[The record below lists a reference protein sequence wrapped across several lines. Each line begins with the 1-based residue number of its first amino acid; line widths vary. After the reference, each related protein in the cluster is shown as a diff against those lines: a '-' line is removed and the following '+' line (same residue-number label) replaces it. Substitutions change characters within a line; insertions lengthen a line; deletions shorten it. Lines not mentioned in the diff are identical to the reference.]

1 MTMKEDSSLKDMF
14 VEVLQNYSTASK
26 QDLTN
31 NSHAHFIRNNI
42 PSKIYSALQLNC
54 DQFKITA
61 SPGQGHWSEVPWIGI
76 FDKDITDT
84 ATKGYYIVYLFRAD
98 MSGVYLSM
106 NQGWTF
112 IKSQFG
118 VKEGKVNIQKLTR
131 AWQKI
136 LSSTL
141 NDFSF
146 DQIDLRVIGSKTRLP
161 EGYEAG
167 HICGKY
173 YDANSLPD
181 NQEIINDLRSMLS
194 VYRELKGKMHAFS
207 TEKTNDYI
215 LASDQAGLFDIDDS
229 NDDLNHLIIS
239 PAGSMI
245 ELQDSPTI
253 FHKPKQHDGRGHKV
267 NRVKKQ
273 ANDIRIGL
281 AGEKM
286 VIEYEKKRLVGEG
299 RSDLVADIVHTSQDV
314 GDGTGFDIISFDKG
328 GNKRYIEVK
337 TTTGGKNTPFF
348 ITDNELQ
355 FSISNSANYTLYRLY
370 EFDVKKNTASFYI
383 LEGDL
388 TQMINFKPTTYLSD
402 EFIQSRVLE

>member
-1 MTMKEDSSLKDMF
+1 MKDLF
-14 VEVLQNYSTASK
+14 VEILQNYSTESK

-42 PSKIYSALQLNC
+42 PTKIYSALQLDC

-61 SPGQGHWSEVPWIGI
+61 SPGQGRWSEVPWIGI
-76 FDKDITDT
+76 FDRDITGT

-118 VKEGKVNIQKLTR
+118 VKEGKANIQKLTR

-136 LSSTL
+136 LSSPL

-146 DQIDLRVIGSKTRLP
+146 DQIDLKVTGTKTKLP

-173 YDANSLPD
+173 YDTNALPD
-181 NQEIINDLRSMLS
+181 DQEIIDDLRSMLS
-194 VYRELKGKMHAFS
+194 VYRELKGKMHGLS

-215 LASDQAGLFDIDDS
+215 LAGDQAGLFDIDYN
-229 NDDLNHLIIS
+229 NDDLNHLIVS
-239 PAGSMI
+239 PVGSSI
-245 ELQDSPTI
+245 ERQDSPTV
-253 FHKPKQHDGRGHKV
+253 FYKPKQCDGHGHKV
-267 NRVKKQ
+267 NRIKKQ
-273 ANDIRIGL
+273 ANDMRIGL

-286 VIEYEKKRLVGEG
+286 VIEYEKKRLADLG
-299 RSDLVADIVHTSQDV
+299 RYDLISDIVHTSQEV
-314 GDGTGFDIISFDKG
+314 GDGTGFDIISFDKDG
-328 GNKRYIEVK
+328 KKRYIEVK
-337 TTTGGKNTPFF
+337 TTTGANDTPFY

-355 FSISNSANYTLYRLY
+355 FSISNSSNYALYRLY
-370 EFDVKKNTASFYI
+370 KFNAQKNTASFYI

-388 TQMINFKPTTYLSD
+388 TRIINFKSTTYISD
-402 EFIQSRVLE
+402 DLINR